1 MKTKSE
7 IVERLLNEKQITAEE
22 AVVLLT
28 GEKEYVYHFPQPI
41 YPSYPNYW
49 YVNPFP
55 YTITYTV
62 ADTAGSITLNS
73 PNESK

>member
-1 MKTKSE
+1 MIKTK
-7 IVERLLNEKQITAEE
+7 IVERLLEEKQITAEE
-22 AVVLLT
+22 AVTLLM
-28 GEKEYVYHFPQPI
+28 GEKEYVYVTQ
-41 YPSYPNYW
+41 YPNNW

-55 YTITYTV
+55 YTITC